1 MPVTELKEY
10 VRKRLEHIR
19 ERAKKISL
27 PIFEDVP
34 LYDVGLFFWKGIENG
49 SITTRASAIAFNIIL
64 AIFPAIIFI
73 FTLIPYVPIENFQ
86 SELLGLIESIVPQ
99 NAFEAINSTV
109 EDIITQPHGGLLS
122 FGFFFALIFA
132 TNGVDSLIS
141 AFNATV
147 HEMDARSWWNQR
159 VVSLALVIILTLLMT
174 VGITL
179 MTLGQLALNFLVDK
193 HILVKDFT
201 YYLLLVGK
209 WVVICALFF
218 FTYAFL
224 FYYAPAKKSKFRFI
238 SAGVS
243 LAAILSLITSL
254 GFSFYINNFGRYNK
268 LYGSIGTLLVVMIWI
283 YFNAVILLVGFELNV
298 SIANARKNN
307 KKFSADEIDEFSNLD
322 LK

>member
-86 SELLGLIESIVPQ
+86 SELLGLIESVVPQ
-99 NAFEAINSTV
+99 NAFEAISSTV
-109 EDIITQPHGGLLS
+109 EDIIIRPHGGLLS
-122 FGFFFALIFA
+122 FGFFFALIFS

-147 HEMDARSWWNQR
+147 HEIDTRSWWNQR
-159 VVSLALVIILTLLMT
+159 MVSLALVIILTLLMA
-174 VGITL
+174 VGIAL
-179 MTLGQLALNFLVDK
+179 IVFGQAALNFLVER
-193 HILVKDFT
+193 HILIKDFT
-201 YYLLLVGK
+201 YYLLRAGK
-209 WVVICALFF
+209 WLVICALFF

-224 FYYAPAKKSKFRFI
+224 FYYAPARKSKFRFI

-243 LAAILSLITSL
+243 LTAILSIITSL

-268 LYGSIGTLLVVMIWI
+268 LYGSIGTLLVVMLWI

-298 SIANARKNN
+298 SIANARKKN
-307 KKFSADEIDEFSNLD
+307 KQFSAGEVEEFSNLD
-322 LK
+322 L

>member
-19 ERAKKISL
+19 ERAKQVSL

-86 SELLGLIESIVPQ
+86 SELLGLFKSIVPQ
-99 NAFEAINSTV
+99 NAFEAISSTV
-109 EDIITQPHGGLLS
+109 EDIVTQPHGGLLS

-147 HEMDARSWWNQR
+147 HEMDTRTWLNQR
-159 VVSLALVIILTLLMT
+159 MVSLALVIILTLLMT
-174 VGITL
+174 VGIAL
-179 MTLGQLALNFLVDK
+179 MTFGQFALNFLVEK

-201 YYLLLVGK
+201 YYLLWGGK

-224 FYYAPAKKSKFRFI
+224 FYYAPARKSKFRFI

-243 LAAILSLITSL
+243 LAAILSLLTSL

-298 SIANARKNN
+298 SIANARKKN
-307 KKFSADEIDEFSNLD
+307 KRFSAGEIEEFSNLD

>member
-99 NAFEAINSTV
+99 NAFEAISSTV
-109 EDIITQPHGGLLS
+109 EDIVTQPHGGLLS

-147 HEMDARSWWNQR
+147 HEMDTRSWWNQR

-174 VGITL
+174 VGIIL

-307 KKFSADEIDEFSNLD
+307 KKFSAGEIDEFSNLD